1 MTMNKWIGEA
11 ERRER
16 VEQDAR
22 MKKKQEM
29 LDATNI
35 NYIRVDKSIDMSMI
49 LADINLKGI

>member
-16 VEQDAR
+16 AEQDAR